1 MLRHEGCKYCSP
13 ANTWRFLELEIAA
26 CVAPRSHL
34 MCEVNCLMSTS
45 LTSGLLEAMKIFLV
59 SASGSNAGQLRFFFY
74 AKRSSFYLKW
84 RLLILGEVR

>member
-34 MCEVNCLMSTS
+34 MCEVNCLMGTS
-45 LTSGLLEAMKIFLV
+45 LISGLLEEVKIFLV
-59 SASGSNAGQLRFFFY
+59 SASGSNAGQLRFF
-74 AKRSSFYLKW
+74 SMQNDLPS
-84 RLLILGEVR
+84 V